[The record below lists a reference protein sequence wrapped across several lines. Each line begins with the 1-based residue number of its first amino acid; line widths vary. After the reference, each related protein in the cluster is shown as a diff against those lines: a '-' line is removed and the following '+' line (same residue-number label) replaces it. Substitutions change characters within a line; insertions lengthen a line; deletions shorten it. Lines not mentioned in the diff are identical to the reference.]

1 MSMCVNV
8 QPFLNECIGT
18 AQTIFMKYCS
28 NTIAYEKNI
37 LHKYL
42 QKIQHSRIVTM
53 VNQSINLQLLQVNTS
68 NESIPWKKKTK
79 TPQKLRKSRASAS
92 RHNCLGR
99 NNGEL
104 STEVDWVDI
113 VDAEGEGVSD
123 HVSGVETPGVKR
135 CSMWPAGPAVF
146 FVVAVFFGEKLRPF
160 RPFSFNSLRMHSNK
174 AWSWCSKDAMTQR
187 LRTRNGGA
195 ALVSTLKMLL
205 FFSHVASGNAADVAQ
220 KNDRDQNVEFYHTNK
235 DE

>member
-1 MSMCVNV
+1 MCVNV

-28 NTIAYEKNI
+28 NIIA
-37 LHKYL
+37 
-42 QKIQHSRIVTM
+42 IQHSRIV
-53 VNQSINLQLLQVNTS
+53 NQSINLPLLQVNTS
-68 NESIPWKKKTK
+68 YEFPWKKKS
-79 TPQKLRKSRASAS
+79 PQTCKKSQASAS

-123 HVSGVETPGVKR
+123 HVSGVATPGVKR

-146 FVVAVFFGEKLRPF
+146 FAAKLRPF

-174 AWSWCSKDAMTQR
+174 AWSWCSKDAMTQ
-187 LRTRNGGA
+187 LRKGNGGA
-195 ALVSTLKMLL
+195 ALVSTLKL
-205 FFSHVASGNAADVAQ
+205 FFSATWLQGIYKWCQ
-220 KNDRDQNVEFYHTNK
+220 KDPK
-235 DE
+235 KKLM

>member
-68 NESIPWKKKTK
+68 NESIPWKKK
-79 TPQKLRKSRASAS
+79 QKLPKNFEKAERLHPGITVWVATTANFPRKSIELTSLMPKGKVFLTTSLALKRLESKGAQCGQPGQRFSSWSPFSSVRNWDRSDLSAS
-92 RHNCLGR
+92 IRWECTPTRPGHDAPKMPWLNVLGQEMA
-99 NNGEL
+99 EL
-104 STEVDWVDI
+104 
-113 VDAEGEGVSD
+113 
-123 HVSGVETPGVKR
+123 H
-135 CSMWPAGPAVF
+135 
-146 FVVAVFFGEKLRPF
+146 L
-160 RPFSFNSLRMHSNK
+160 
-174 AWSWCSKDAMTQR
+174 
-187 LRTRNGGA
+187 
-195 ALVSTLKMLL
+195 
-205 FFSHVASGNAADVAQ
+205 
-220 KNDRDQNVEFYHTNK
+220 
-235 DE
+235 